1 MPTILLAFGIGKS
14 VGQKENVELKKKLL
28 EEETKRKLLEDE
40 LSVEKDFS
48 NKPSLNVVDEIT
60 GRRPKR

>member
-1 MPTILLAFGIGKS
+1 